1 MTEPARNLLVCGAA
15 LLDQGRTVDRLSR
28 PLTAAA
34 LVGMV
39 VYPVITGRQ
48 PWVLIG
54 FAMLVA
60 LSGLVETYF
69 AIRVGFDAALFHQLA
84 SAPAA
89 PDFAG
94 MDAALA
100 RLGLLPAAKHD
111 RPAEARVAGAKR
123 LFGFQTLALVVQV
136 LSVLI
141 GACIALSWR

>member
-1 MTEPARNLLVCGAA
+1 MTEPTRNLLVCSAA

-34 LVGMV
+34 LIGMM

-48 PWVLIG
+48 PWVLFG

-60 LSGLVETYF
+60 VSGLVEMYF

-84 SAPAA
+84 SGPEA

-111 RPAEARVAGAKR
+111 RPAEARVAGARR
-123 LFGFQTLALVVQV
+123 LFGFQILALAVQV
-136 LSVLI
+136 LSIVI
-141 GACIALSWR
+141 GACVALSWR